1 MSHRSLALKFHSYGQ
16 IKEHNDQFN
25 EKNSPT
31 SNLKKIIKCEDQ
43 SRLSTSLGSAD
54 PDLC

>member
-1 MSHRSLALKFHSYGQ
+1 MSHRSLALKFHSYRQ
-16 IKEHNDQFN
+16 IKERNDQFN